1 MEFIDKAKQMI
12 KEAKQFHAL
21 DTDSQNIMQLT
32 KQMFTH
38 QNNRDYPELVQTM
51 ISLKYIMNAITQ
63 NSSENMDIELQ
74 ASIKQR
80 KHIA

>member
-1 MEFIDKAKQMI
+1 
-12 KEAKQFHAL
+12 
-21 DTDSQNIMQLT
+21 
-32 KQMFTH
+32 MFTH

-80 KHIA
+80 KHIAQMSIEDTIIQIGHDPQLFVAFAFELRK

>member
-1 MEFIDKAKQMI
+1 
-12 KEAKQFHAL
+12 
-21 DTDSQNIMQLT
+21 
-32 KQMFTH
+32 MFTH